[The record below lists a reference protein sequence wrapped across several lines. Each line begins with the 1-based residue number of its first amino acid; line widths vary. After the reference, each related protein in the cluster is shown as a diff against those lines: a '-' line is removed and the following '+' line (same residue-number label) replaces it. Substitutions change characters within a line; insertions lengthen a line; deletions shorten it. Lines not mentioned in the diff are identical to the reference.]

1 MSLSNKFRALK
12 AGQLLFI
19 DTQENFHIVSP
30 KKQGIIDTQ
39 LKCKE
44 ATNDY

>member
-1 MSLSNKFRALK
+1 MSLSNKFQALK
-12 AGQLLFI
+12 ARQLLFI
-19 DTQENFHIVSP
+19 DTQEHFYIVSP
-30 KKQGIIDTQ
+30 KKQVIIDTQ